1 MLGRRRPSPRL
12 IGEARGY
19 SARMDDKVKDVGK
32 DVRDSAEEIK
42 HRTIASSE
50 HLKREALGHEMGL
63 GEKIESAATEIK
75 NRVEAEID
83 RVRRELR
90 HDK

>member
-1 MLGRRRPSPRL
+1 
-12 IGEARGY
+12 
-19 SARMDDKVKDVGK
+19 
-32 DVRDSAEEIK
+32 
-42 HRTIASSE
+42 
-50 HLKREALGHEMGL
+50 MGL

-83 RVRRELR
+83 RAKRELR